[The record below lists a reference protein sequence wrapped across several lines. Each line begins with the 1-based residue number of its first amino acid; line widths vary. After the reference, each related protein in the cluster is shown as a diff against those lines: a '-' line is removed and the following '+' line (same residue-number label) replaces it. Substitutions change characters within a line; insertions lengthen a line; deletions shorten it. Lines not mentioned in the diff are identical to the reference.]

1 MALFLRQSTA
11 SQEVLLGPFLD
22 DTDGKTAETG
32 LTIANTDIK
41 LWVTGAT
48 AEVSKNSGGATHVA
62 AGRYYCVLDAT
73 DTATIGPGEIN
84 VHVAGA
90 LPVRREFTVLSAAVY
105 DVLFGTTAPSTHTA
119 AAVADAVWD
128 EPSGDHT
135 TNGTT
140 GKLIGVAADLWNIA
154 LPGAYGAGTAGYLVG
169 TNLDAAVSSRSTYAG
184 GDTAGTTTLLSRVGT
199 PTNLGGGATLA
210 ANLADIEAQTDD
222 IGAAGAGLTA
232 VPWNTA
238 WDAEVQSECADA
250 LVAYDPPTNAEME
263 ARTLVAASYATA
275 ANLATVAGYIDTEVA
290 AIKAV
295 TDNLAT
301 AIELDGS
308 VYRFTTNA
316 LEQAPTGGG
325 GTADWTADERTAI
338 RTILGVPASGTTPDA
353 PTAGAL
359 KVIDD
364 FLDTEVAAILAAVDT
379 EVGAIK
385 AKTDNLPAS
394 PAATGDAMTLAA
406 DAVNATSLAA
416 SAVTEIQAGLSTLTA
431 AGVRTAVGL
440 ASANLDTQLDAIP
453 TQAEINAQVLDVLN
467 VDTLIDG
474 QTVVEALRIVA
485 GVVAGE
491 ASGAGTG
498 IETFVGLDGA
508 TSVAEVVVDEDGNRA
523 TVTYFP

>member
-199 PTNLGGGATLA
+199 PTNLGGGA
-210 ANLADIEAQTDD
+210 
-222 IGAAGAGLTA
+222 

-364 FLDTEVAAILAAVDT
+364 FLDTEVAAIKLKTDLIPADPADASDIAASFSTVNSTLATLGTYIDT
-379 EVGAIK
+379 EVAAIK
-385 AKTDNLPAS
+385 LKTDLIPAS
-394 PAATGDAMTLAA
+394 PAATGDIPSAATVAAAVWAEGTRTLTAFGFIVAATVADKSGYKLAA
-406 DAVNATSLAA
+406 DGLDLIDTTPPAGP
-416 SAVTEIQAGLSTLTA
+416 AVTF
-431 AGVRTAVGL
+431 
-440 ASANLDTQLDAIP
+440 P
-453 TQAEINAQVLDVLN
+453 
-467 VDTLIDG
+467 
-474 QTVVEALRIVA
+474 
-485 GVVAGE
+485 
-491 ASGAGTG
+491 
-498 IETFVGLDGA
+498 
-508 TSVAEVVVDEDGNRA
+508 EVVVQTWRRFYGPSEKVNDDGKIYTYA
-523 TVTYFP
+523 DDGTTVVTTQDFTDDGAGNETLALAE